1 VRAAG
6 KPAGFGR
13 VASVRAVYIGLGGN
27 LGDPVSTLREALGRI
42 AQLPGVELD
51 AVSSAYESAP
61 VGLEDQPPFV
71 NAAARVLTAV
81 PLAELLEG
89 LLSVERHLG
98 RVRTVRY
105 GPRTCDLDILLAGD
119 EVVAEPGLEVPH
131 PRLAERRFALEPLL
145 EIDPELHLPGGP
157 PLRDLLEGVRDQ
169 AVQRLDEVAL
179 R

>member
-1 VRAAG
+1 
-6 KPAGFGR
+6 
-13 VASVRAVYIGLGGN
+13 VRAVHIGLGGN
-27 LGDPVSTLREALGRI
+27 LGDPITTLREALARI
-42 AQLPGVELD
+42 AQLPGVALD

-71 NAAARVLTAV
+71 NAAARVLSNV
-81 PLAELLEG
+81 SLCDLLEG
-89 LLSVERHLG
+89 LLAVERQLG

-119 EVVAEPGLEVPH
+119 EVVERPGLSVPH

-145 EIDPELHLPGGP
+145 ELDPALTLPDGT
-157 PLRDLLEGVRDQ
+157 PLSALLAGVRDQ
-169 AVQRLDEVAL
+169 TVQRLDGVAL